1 MLSRNQDYL
10 LCVVPDI
17 IRFKD
22 WKTRS
27 PTKVPVTLVR
37 IDGVIYPTGHYFTYT
52 PEPEAEKER
61 IDAELEVLRRKQSHQ
76 MLPTFE

>member
-1 MLSRNQDYL
+1 M
-10 LCVVPDI
+10 
-17 IRFKD
+17 
-22 WKTRS
+22 
-27 PTKVPVTLVR
+27 R